1 MNKITTIESTKSDPV
16 QLAQLKMAIAKGAK
30 NFGLD
35 LEKMTLTA
43 QGFRSTKK

>member
-1 MNKITTIESTKSDPV
+1 
-16 QLAQLKMAIAKGAK
+16 LAQTQKAIAQGAK

-43 QGFRSTKK
+43 QGFRSTK